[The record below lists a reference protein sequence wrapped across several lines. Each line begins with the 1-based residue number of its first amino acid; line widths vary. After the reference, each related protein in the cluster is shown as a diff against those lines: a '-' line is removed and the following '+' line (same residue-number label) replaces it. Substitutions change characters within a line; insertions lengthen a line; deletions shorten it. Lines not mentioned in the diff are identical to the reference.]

1 MVNKITK
8 TATRCR
14 QCKQVSLLPSYQVVF
29 ASEKLIHYNVAI
41 GIIINLVEPHWYNND
56 MQMTD
61 IEKDLESDATAHIEL
76 ASEELPRNGF
86 N

>member
-1 MVNKITK
+1 
-8 TATRCR
+8 
-14 QCKQVSLLPSYQVVF
+14 
-29 ASEKLIHYNVAI
+29 
-41 GIIINLVEPHWYNND
+41 
-56 MQMTD
+56 MTD